1 MISRDLA
8 VIVGQR
14 LWQALA
20 GMVTILFVVR
30 FLSADE
36 QGWYYT
42 FVSVAALYSLFE
54 MGLAA
59 AVIQTSAH
67 FFVHL
72 QWLPQG
78 GVRGDASSAFESF
91 VSSSARMYFRVAGMF
106 VVAALILGG
115 TYFSAKAASY
125 SGSSSWIY
133 PWVIVVLATAANM
146 LTLPLFAIVE
156 GSGALTEVYGV
167 RLLQGIGGSLICWM
181 ILASGGSLWAAAA
194 MPAMGAAVA
203 TVWLLRRRRLLGT
216 MARKSPVAAD
226 FDWRTEVW
234 PLQWRIGM
242 GWVSVFLMS
251 QLSTPILFYFQDPV
265 VAGQMGLSL
274 TIAHMLGILAQSTFA
289 KSVVPMSRAVAQ
301 KDWTGLSRIFRRSL
315 AALVSFFGFGAL
327 VVWLGYQ
334 VFAQSPYI
342 HRLLPIE
349 QMAGLL
355 AFVLF
360 YQLNGAFA
368 SHIRA
373 FRREPLAWISAVG
386 AALIV
391 VGSLAVATHYSSSGV
406 IVVMVA
412 TQLLVVFPL
421 SFWIW
426 RQNIERCGE
435 QRDEVI

>member
-20 GMVTILFVVR
+20 GVVTILFVVR
-30 FLSADE
+30 FLTADE

-72 QWLPQG
+72 RWLAKG
-78 GVRGDASSAFESF
+78 EVRGDNARPFESF
-91 VSSSARMYFRVAGMF
+91 VASGARAYLRMAGLF
-106 VVAALILGG
+106 VGAALVLGG
-115 TYFSAKAASY
+115 AYFSTKAATY
-125 SGSSSWIY
+125 TGGASWLS
-133 PWVIVVLATAANM
+133 PWVLVVLATAVNM
-146 LTLPLFAIVE
+146 MTLPFFAIVE
-156 GSGALTEVYGV
+156 GSGALTEVYGI
-167 RLLQGIGGSLICWM
+167 RLLQGVGGASMCWV

-194 MPAMGAAVA
+194 VPAMGAAIA
-203 TVWLLRRRRLLGT
+203 TVWLLARRPALGV
-216 MARKSPVAAD
+216 MAKKSPVAAD

-234 PLQWRIGM
+234 PLQWRIGV
-242 GWVSVFLMS
+242 GWVGVFLMS
-251 QLSTPILFYFQDPV
+251 QLSTPILFYFQDPA

-274 TIAHMLGILAQSTFA
+274 TIAHMLGILAQSTFVR
-289 KSVVPMSRAVAQ
+289 SVVPMSRAVAQ
-301 KDWTGLSRIFRRSL
+301 QDWAGLSRIFRRSL
-315 AALVSFFGFGAL
+315 LALVSLFGIGAF

-334 VFAQSPYI
+334 VFAQSSYI

-355 AFVLF
+355 VFVLF

-368 SHIRA
+368 THIRA
-373 FRREPLAWISAVG
+373 FRREPLAWISALG

-391 VGSLAVATHYSSSGV
+391 VGSLVVAPHYSAFGV

-421 SFWIW
+421 SLWIW
-426 RQNIERCGE
+426 RKNIERWDAC
-435 QRDEVI
+435 